1 MYDQLNPSQRILMG
15 PGPSDVHPRIYTA
28 MASPIVG
35 HLDPEY
41 LKMMEEVKDLLR
53 FVFRTKNDLTIP
65 MSGTGSAGMETCI
78 VNLLEPGDKAV
89 VCINGVFGTRMK
101 DIVERCGATPIIV
114 ESPWGQPINPMDVE
128 GSIKGT
134 GAKLLAIVH
143 AETST
148 GVLQPLD
155 DICRI
160 ADSQGVLLLLDTVT
174 SLGGCDVRIDDWG
187 IDVAYSGTQKCLSCP
202 PGLSPVTFN
211 DRAMEIVRNRKTKVQ
226 SWYLDLTM
234 ISEYWGE
241 ARVYHHTAPISMNY
255 ALREALVLVHEEGL
269 DNRIARHTKHHLA
282 LVAGLEALGL
292 EMLVDKAFRLP
303 TLNTVRVP
311 DNIDE
316 AKVRRHLLERFSLE
330 IGGGLGPLKG
340 KIWRIGLMGHAS
352 SARNVVG
359 CLTALED
366 AIRVQGTKIH
376 EGAGVKAALEILN
389 T

>member
-160 ADSQGVLLLLDTVT
+160 ADSQGALLLLDTVT

-255 ALREALVLVHEEGL
+255 ALREAMVLVHEEGL

-316 AKVRRHLLERFSLE
+316 AKVRRQLLERFSLE

-352 SARNVVG
+352 SARNVVV

>member
-114 ESPWGQPINPMDVE
+114 ECPWGQPINPMDVE

-148 GVLQPLD
+148 GGAP
-155 DICRI
+155 
-160 ADSQGVLLLLDTVT
+160 T
-174 SLGGCDVRIDDWG
+174 
-187 IDVAYSGTQKCLSCP
+187 
-202 PGLSPVTFN
+202 
-211 DRAMEIVRNRKTKVQ
+211 
-226 SWYLDLTM
+226 
-234 ISEYWGE
+234 
-241 ARVYHHTAPISMNY
+241 AR
-255 ALREALVLVHEEGL
+255 
-269 DNRIARHTKHHLA
+269 
-282 LVAGLEALGL
+282 
-292 EMLVDKAFRLP
+292 
-303 TLNTVRVP
+303 
-311 DNIDE
+311 
-316 AKVRRHLLERFSLE
+316 
-330 IGGGLGPLKG
+330 
-340 KIWRIGLMGHAS
+340 
-352 SARNVVG
+352 
-359 CLTALED
+359 
-366 AIRVQGTKIH
+366 
-376 EGAGVKAALEILN
+376 
-389 T
+389 